1 MDVDG
6 GAGGTATRLP
16 RVGGQFGLSIS
27 GFYYVSLRRSDGHLE
42 GLYFDPHSVPYQ
54 HLQMMPEHKAG
65 NWMTG
70 SAEMV

>member
-6 GAGGTATRLP
+6 GRAATPP
-16 RVGGQFGLSIS
+16 RVGGQLSLSIS

-54 HLQMMPEHKAG
+54 HLKMMPERKAG
-65 NWMTG
+65 GVWSAG
-70 SAEMV
+70 SAEVV